1 MAVSL
6 PPGDRFRLVGVS
18 VTPGP
23 FLTLGVMV
31 AERVTVPVKPFRLV
45 SVTVELADWPLM
57 MVKEDEVWWRGSRCE
72 VSLEDVLWVN
82 APWSIRIC
90 DGDAY
95 VVVARSAA
103 ANREQ
108 NVGSLSGAHDVVGD
122 AKEASS
128 SRCGSDAALG
138 HSRHSNKTAG

>member
-57 MVKEDEVWWRGSRCE
+57 MVKEDGLVRLAKSGGGAVDVKLASRTFSGSTPPGAFGF
-72 VSLEDVLWVN
+72 VTVTHMLSLLVPLQ
-82 APWSIRIC
+82 PT
-90 DGDAY
+90 G
-95 VVVARSAA
+95 
-103 ANREQ
+103 
-108 NVGSLSGAHDVVGD
+108 
-122 AKEASS
+122 
-128 SRCGSDAALG
+128 
-138 HSRHSNKTAG
+138 NKM